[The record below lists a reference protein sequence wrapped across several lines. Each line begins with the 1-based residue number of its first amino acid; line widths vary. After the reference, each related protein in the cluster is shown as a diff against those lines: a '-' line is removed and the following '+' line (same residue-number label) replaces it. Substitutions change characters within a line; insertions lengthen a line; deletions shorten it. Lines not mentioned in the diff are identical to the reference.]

1 MENKEEAKVGAKV
14 RIKEPAIWNRPFM
27 DPSNGFGA
35 DSAIETWIAPGSTNI
50 RQKGIFRKKGQ
61 HTIAHEGKELKE
73 EVYHN
78 RGTGPKS
85 NRSVASSEISRDGIC

>member
-14 RIKEPAIWNRPFM
+14 RINEPAIWNRPFI

-50 RQKGIFRKKGQ
+50 LSDGHFPDKRP
-61 HTIAHEGKELKE
+61 T
-73 EVYHN
+73 YH
-78 RGTGPKS
+78 
-85 NRSVASSEISRDGIC
+85 SS